1 MLSPSML
8 ETSPLLNHLKFSP
21 QKMNQVYSV
30 DAIDRL
36 GGPGKNRN
44 DTDLILN
51 WKSGMPKTETWNY
64 KTSSFWYHFWEKISL
79 FPLNHG
85 NMCNRNLTAEH
96 CHCPTFFWLPN
107 LTHIIDI
114 KMLCVANEE
123 KCLVWGD
130 FRLSQH
136 LSFKPK
142 KQLPQIAAV
151 HVLAVSRIT
160 RVTSSQF
167 C

>member
-51 WKSGMPKTETWNY
+51 WKSGMPKTET
-64 KTSSFWYHFWEKISL
+64 
-79 FPLNHG
+79 
-85 NMCNRNLTAEH
+85 
-96 CHCPTFFWLPN
+96 
-107 LTHIIDI
+107 
-114 KMLCVANEE
+114 
-123 KCLVWGD
+123 
-130 FRLSQH
+130 
-136 LSFKPK
+136 
-142 KQLPQIAAV
+142 
-151 HVLAVSRIT
+151 
-160 RVTSSQF
+160 
-167 C
+167 